1 MSYFTFDMQTLL
13 LSFKPVLAINLNSCV
28 TDATRTHARQ
38 LLHPCTIT
46 PLRYSKYTQ
55 MHITN
60 DIVLFFT

>member
-38 LLHPCTIT
+38 LL
-46 PLRYSKYTQ
+46 LAKSLYS
-55 MHITN
+55 I
-60 DIVLFFT
+60 